1 MLLGPFLERMRITS
15 SRRESTFFDRAVIAG
30 VVAFLVWVVVKVWD
44 WNGWDRA
51 SISGSK
57 QCALAAFAALIAA
70 ELMLGL
76 AIVVG
81 EVSPGAALERDKK
94 MLDALLATR
103 LSSAEIVLGMLAAGL
118 VKSLTCLSSVLP
130 VLVLIV
136 FLGGVDPRLVL
147 LACTGLVTTLCTV
160 GAISVAAS
168 VAARTAQR
176 SLSAAMALAMTWWI
190 LPIFAVLFLPKLWP
204 AGTPWLVPPALW
216 LLDSTPVAV
225 AANLLGLFR
234 RTSFVGSVL
243 WMIGLQT
250 AGAGGLI
257 AWAIWQLRPA
267 SRALYDDEGR
277 AALARLLRRRRRARP
292 ACGDDPVLWHEI
304 HSTHGATAA
313 EILWGWLL
321 GTVGIGFLVYL
332 TAWFAGPAF
341 DELAERG
348 YGAPRELSMP
358 DLHPLARMLVV
369 KLSNVSLGQAPGQAR
384 LEFNIVMRQAS
395 ALLVM
400 VSVLMVAGFAAEGVA
415 GEKDRD
421 TWLGLIATPLSG
433 WEILR
438 AKMIGAVWRAR
449 PLLLV
454 LVGLWIVGLLAGALH
469 LLGFLAGLVG
479 LVAMTWF
486 FAALGT
492 YVSLWSPD
500 RKQATGRTMLPAM
513 FSMSGFL
520 LPFIPAGFG
529 TVLMGVGSMGFLIWA
544 SLLSYEDILA
554 ATRSG
559 AFPQLAA
566 VSIKTGE
573 GAWRVLATV
582 LVGIAAHLAA
592 AALLTGAACRGFDFA
607 AGRPK
612 RSGTKPSRAER
623 GDAAHSPHKMEQGP
637 CMVETGARD

>member
-15 SRRESTFFDRAVIAG
+15 ARRAANFWDRAIVAAVAAGLIA
-30 VVAFLVWVVVKVWD
+30 VVVVVWD

-57 QCALAAFAALIAA
+57 QCALAAFATLIAA
-70 ELMLGL
+70 VVVLGL
-76 AIVVG
+76 GIVAG

-118 VKSLTCLSSVLP
+118 VKSLTCLSAVLP

-147 LACTGLVTTLCTV
+147 LACAGLVTTLCFV
-160 GAISVAAS
+160 GAISVASS
-168 VAARTAQR
+168 VVAPTAQR
-176 SLSAAMALAMTWWI
+176 SLGLAMVLAMTWWI
-190 LPIFAVLFLPKLWP
+190 LPVFLVLLLPRLWP
-204 AGTPWLVPPALW
+204 ACASWVVPSAFW
-216 LLDSTPVAV
+216 LLDSTPLAV
-225 AANLLGLFR
+225 VFNLVGLVR
-234 RTSFVGSVL
+234 RSSFVDSVL

-257 AWAIWQLRPA
+257 AWAIWRLRPA
-267 SRALYDDEGR
+267 SRALYDGEGR

-304 HSTHGATAA
+304 HSTHGANAA
-313 EILWGWLL
+313 DVLAGRVL
-321 GTVGIGFLVYL
+321 GTLGIGFLVYL
-332 TAWFAGPAF
+332 TTWFAGPAF
-341 DELAERG
+341 AELAERG
-348 YGAPRELSMP
+348 YGAPRELPMP
-358 DLHPLARMLVV
+358 ELHPLARMMVV
-369 KLSNVSLGQAPGQAR
+369 KLGKVSLGQAPGHAR
-384 LEFNIVMRQAS
+384 LEFNIVLRQAS
-395 ALLVM
+395 AMLVM
-400 VSVLMVAGFAAEGVA
+400 LSVLLVAGFAAEGVA
-415 GEKDRD
+415 VEKDRD
-421 TWLGLIATPLSG
+421 TWLGLIATPLAG

-469 LLGFLAGLVG
+469 PLGFLAALAGLG
-479 LVAMTWF
+479 AMTWF

-513 FSMSGFL
+513 FSMSGFV
-520 LPFIPAGFG
+520 LPFLPAGSG
-529 TVLMGVGSMGFLIWA
+529 TVLMGVGSMVFLTWA

-554 ATRSG
+554 ATHSAPVRSRSS
-559 AFPQLAA
+559 PQWASTPRR
-566 VSIKTGE
+566 VPGMS
-573 GAWRVLATV
+573 WR
-582 LVGIAAHLAA
+582 
-592 AALLTGAACRGFDFA
+592 
-607 AGRPK
+607 
-612 RSGTKPSRAER
+612 PSSLR
-623 GDAAHSPHKMEQGP
+623 
-637 CMVETGARD
+637 